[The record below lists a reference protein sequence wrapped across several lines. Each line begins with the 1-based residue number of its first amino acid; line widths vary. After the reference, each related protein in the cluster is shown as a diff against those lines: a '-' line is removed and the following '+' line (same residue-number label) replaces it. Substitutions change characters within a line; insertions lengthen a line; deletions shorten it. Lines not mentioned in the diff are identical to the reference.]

1 MLSEHETDLI
11 KTAPRYTLV
20 RLAKYTKR
28 DDIYEVVMQE
38 LYQRDTKRLAQ
49 DWVEIMTGIA

>member
-1 MLSEHETDLI
+1 MLPEHELEVI

-20 RLAKYTKR
+20 RLAKYTRR
-28 DDIYEVVMQE
+28 DDLYEAVTLE

-49 DWVEIMTGIA
+49 DWVEIMTGVA